1 MPFQQLT
8 RGYISSTCGSEAT
21 HSVSGIFCDVMK
33 SDKERLQNLGM
44 IWQPIPLDSLDDA
57 LAPAIPALRTCE
69 PKKFLL
75 GSHPRDP
82 FLTKAAFYGTNT
94 SHVQKLRRRCVG
106 ILAEMQDGCRM
117 ISANETP
124 AQGKRVNYLR
134 KAERSAGCNYF
145 SLFGWR

>member
-1 MPFQQLT
+1 MTTRRGRSLYTGIFIMPFQQLT

-69 PKKFLL
+69 PKKVPLREPPT
-75 GSHPRDP
+75 GSFSNQSCILRH
-82 FLTKAAFYGTNT
+82 K
-94 SHVQKLRRRCVG
+94 HVACSK
-106 ILAEMQDGCRM
+106 
-117 ISANETP
+117 TP
-124 AQGKRVNYLR
+124 ASMRWH
-134 KAERSAGCNYF
+134 
-145 SLFGWR
+145 FGRDARWLQNDLGQ